1 MFRCVIHHPE
11 EELHIMVYFV
21 LYNTSYVTTLKTA
34 DGFMQEYEIL
44 PEDGV

>member
-1 MFRCVIHHPE
+1 
-11 EELHIMVYFV
+11 MVYFV